1 MSVGGQWRDFAAR
14 GQISRRAGCRHRLER
29 LPLGG
34 RGGEYPRLFH
44 VDPCGR
50 ILAPEARVGRPPL
63 FRALI
68 ALRPIGRDTHG
79 NQVHQRLTG
88 DQLPVDDASHHRGRT
103 FDDPSVQPR

>member
-1 MSVGGQWRDFAAR
+1 MRDAQIVLLGSVAVID
-14 GQISRRAGCRHRLER
+14 LVE
-29 LPLGG
+29 LGTAII
-34 RGGEYPRLFH
+34 RST
-44 VDPCGR
+44 
-50 ILAPEARVGRPPL
+50 
-63 FRALI
+63 RALI